1 MNKIAM
7 ATLAVTLA
15 FATPA
20 FADDAH
26 HPENAAAVS
35 SAPAKSE
42 NNISAQTLKRLQE
55 NVRQMPSQ
63 IDRIANAKTDEERQK
78 AMLEHMQSMQQNM
91 AMMRS
96 MQSGM
101 MACPMMEGGMGM
113 GMGMGMMGEAQSGT
127 QSVASAERMQQMENR
142 LNRMQ
147 TMIEKMAS
155 RQESQQT
162 TPAK

>member
-7 ATLAVTLA
+7 VTLAVTLA

-26 HPENAAAVS
+26 RPENAAAVRTV
-35 SAPAKSE
+35 PAKSE

-78 AMLEHMQSMQQNM
+78 AMFEHMQIMQQNM

-96 MQSGM
+96 MQTSM

-113 GMGMGMMGEAQSGT
+113 GMMGEAQFGT
-127 QSVASAERMQQMENR
+127 QSVASAERMRQMENR

-155 RQESQQT
+155 GQESRQT

>member
-7 ATLAVTLA
+7 VTLAVTLA

-26 HPENAAAVS
+26 HPENAAAVRT
-35 SAPAKSE
+35 APAKPE
-42 NNISAQTLKRLQE
+42 NDISAQTLKRLQE

-96 MQSGM
+96 MQTSM
-101 MACPMMEGGMGM
+101 MACPMMEG

>member
-42 NNISAQTLKRLQE
+42 SNISAQTLKRLQE

-113 GMGMGMMGEAQSGT
+113 GMGMMGEAQSGT